1 MNCVRTVWKVSDGQA
16 AERRLIRATVLPVE
30 EFLKLDP
37 LCDLVTA
44 SSEPGGLTP
53 STVTGGRISRQGPG
67 HISAYQDTPVL

>member
-1 MNCVRTVWKVSDGQA
+1 M
-16 AERRLIRATVLPVE
+16 LPVE

-44 SSEPGGLTP
+44 SSEPGGLTL